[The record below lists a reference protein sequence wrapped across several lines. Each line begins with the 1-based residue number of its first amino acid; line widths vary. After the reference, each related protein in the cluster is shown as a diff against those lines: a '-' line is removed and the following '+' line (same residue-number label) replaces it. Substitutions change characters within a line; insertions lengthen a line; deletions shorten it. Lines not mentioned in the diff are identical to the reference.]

1 MSLNEK
7 ITLDKVAGVGPST
20 QASFKYLGVETL
32 KDLVYFL
39 PKRVVDLS
47 KVSKISAVKDK
58 LGQSVVLACRV
69 KSVNLIRSKIKKL
82 WIVEALLEDE
92 SGAIEAV
99 WFNQP
104 YLYKSLKKSEEL
116 VIYGE
121 VNLSLK
127 KIIINNPEIYQK
139 AGLYP
144 IYRQR
149 KNLTSRQISKV
160 IKKILKPSLMP
171 EDPLPQKIIK
181 EYELPCLLDA
191 AKWIHNPASIS
202 QFGSGRYRFLFEEL
216 FIFALTNLVIK
227 REFEGER
234 SAKIDQIDF
243 KKIEKLLPYD
253 LTTDQK
259 KVIGE
264 IWGDFIKPHPM
275 NRMIQGDV
283 GSGKTI
289 VAFISGLAAIKSGF
303 EVAFLAPTEILA
315 NQHYQTF
322 CDLIGLLKINNVC
335 LSLVTSKNKKN
346 INDANFFVGTH
357 ALLNINY
364 KNLGLLIVDEQQR
377 FGVKQ
382 RNILL
387 EKGKLMPHYLSL
399 SATPIPRSLSH
410 VIFANCD
417 LSVIREKPKGRKKIS
432 TFIIPEEKRNNTY
445 DFIDRLIKKKQ
456 QVLVVC
462 PLIFKGD
469 EFDER
474 ASVNSELEILK
485 KTVLR
490 KHKIALLHGKMS
502 SRDKEKVV
510 DNFRQN
516 KINILIST
524 SVVEVGVDIKNLTAI
539 VIEDA
544 QMFGLSQ
551 LHQFRGR
558 VGRGSEQ
565 SFCFVFAKLN
575 DNITKERLKAFV
587 RSDDGFAL
595 SQIDLRLRG
604 PGSFFDKNQSGF
616 SGINPLWFE
625 DSKLLHD
632 AISAAKKIKELS
644 NYPALREIIQK
655 NITVKH
661 LD

>member
-1 MSLNEK
+1 MFLNEK

-20 QASFKYLGVETL
+20 RASFKKLGVETL
-32 KDLVYFL
+32 KDLIYFL
-39 PKRVVDLS
+39 PKKVVDLS
-47 KVSKISAVKDK
+47 RVEKIAAVKDK

-92 SGAIEAV
+92 SGAIEAI

-104 YLYKSLKKSEEL
+104 YLYKSLKKSQEL
-116 VIYGE
+116 VFYGE
-121 VNLSLK
+121 IGRSLN
-127 KIIINNPEIYQK
+127 KIFIGNPEIYQR

-149 KNLTSRQISKV
+149 KNLSSRQISRI
-160 IKKILKPSLMP
+160 IKKILKPSLTP
-171 EDPLPQKIIK
+171 KDPLPLQIIK
-181 EYELPCLLDA
+181 EYKLPRLLDA
-191 AKWIHNPASIS
+191 AKRIHDPVSLS
-202 QFGSGRYRFLFEEL
+202 QFKSGRYRFLFEEL
-216 FIFALTNLVIK
+216 FIFALTNLIIK
-227 REFEGER
+227 REFEGEE

-253 LTTDQK
+253 LTMDQK

-264 IWGDFIKPHPM
+264 IWEDFKNPHPM

-289 VAFISGLAAIKSGF
+289 VAFISALAAIKAGF

-315 NQHYQTF
+315 SQHYQTF
-322 CDLIGLLKINNVC
+322 RGLKKLLKIENVN

-346 INDANFFVGTH
+346 LDGGNFFVGTH
-357 ALLNINY
+357 ALLNLNY
-364 KNLGLLIVDEQQR
+364 NNLGLLIVDEQQR

-382 RNILL
+382 RNILM
-387 EKGKLMPHYLSL
+387 EKGKFMPHYLSL

-417 LSVIREKPKGRKKIS
+417 LSVIREKPKGRKRIS
-432 TFIIPEEKRNNTY
+432 TFIIPEEKRNDTY
-445 DFIDRLIKKKQ
+445 KFIDELIKKKQ
-456 QVLVVC
+456 QILVIC
-462 PLIFKGD
+462 SLIFKGD

-474 ASVNSELEILK
+474 ASVNSELEILNETILK
-485 KTVLR
+485 

-502 SRDKEKVV
+502 SRDKEKAV

-516 KINILIST
+516 KINILVST
-524 SVVEVGVDIKNLTAI
+524 SVVEVGIDIKNLTAI

-544 QMFGLSQ
+544 QMFGLAQ

-616 SGINPLWFE
+616 SGINPIWFE

-632 AISAAKKIKELS
+632 AVSAAKKIKELS
-644 NYPALREIIQK
+644 DYPALREIIER